1 MVRKE
6 YLNELANI
14 RSTIITMGEKTVA
27 SVLNATTALA
37 ERNPEMAAVSRQ
49 YEKEVDA
56 IYAVV
61 DETCIRT
68 IATQQPAATDLRFL
82 VATMKIATEVE
93 RVADYANNIAK
104 IVQKRFPQL
113 DVTHIVPLSPTV
125 KSMGDLA
132 VTMLSDAMRAYANND
147 PDLASEVIG
156 QDDAVDKIRKELFVK
171 LVSNAATDAKALE
184 AILELHT
191 AIRYI
196 ERVADR
202 STNIAEWVFYVAT
215 GYKMPDEKSG
225 K

>member
-14 RSTIITMGEKTVA
+14 RSTVIGMGEKTVA
-27 SVLNATTALA
+27 SVLNATSALA
-37 ERNPEMAAVSRQ
+37 ERDSEMAAASRQ
-49 YEKEVDA
+49 YEKDVDK
-56 IYAVV
+56 IYTAV

-68 IATQQPAATDLRFL
+68 MATQQPAATDLRFL

-93 RVADYANNIAK
+93 RIADYANNIAK
-104 IVQKRFPQL
+104 IVQKKFPQV

-132 VTMLSDAMRAYANND
+132 ATMLSDAMRAYATND

-156 QDDAVDKIRKELFVK
+156 RDDAVDRIRKDLFVK
-171 LVSNAATDAKALE
+171 LISNATADAKALE

-215 GYKMPDEKSG
+215 GYKMPDEKPG